1 MALHKAVVMVARVS
15 LVLSQELLQL
25 MLAVAV
31 ERVMLVRLFRVLE
44 ELVAAVMPLLLV
56 EPQLLGQPIL
66 AVVVVLFMRVLVV
79 LAVQVLSFFAT
90 PAQLNF
96 LLVAQRSM

>member
-44 ELVAAVMPLLLV
+44 ELVAVVMPLLLV
-56 EPQLLGQPIL
+56 EQQILGQPIL
-66 AVVVVLFMRVLVV
+66 VAVEVLFMRVLVA

-90 PAQLNF
+90 PAQFNI
-96 LLVAQRSM
+96 LLVAQ